1 VSVVRRVSE
10 GEETVLATLA
20 RARIIPVVALDDA
33 AVVADLCAALR
44 AGGIFTVEIT
54 FRTAEAA
61 AALERA
67 AEVEGMV
74 VGAGTVLTVEQARAA
89 AGAGAAFAVAPG
101 TDDEVVAAC
110 AELGLPF
117 FPGIATPTELG
128 HALRLGRTTVK
139 VFPASTVGGAA
150 FLRAVSAT
158 FPEARFLPTGGIDAG
173 SIGSYLAVPA
183 VVACGGSWISDAQSI
198 RERDFA
204 GIELRART
212 ATEAIG

>member
-1 VSVVRRVSE
+1 MS
-10 GEETVLATLA
+10 EETVLATLG

-33 AVVADLCAALR
+33 SVVADLCAALQ

-74 VGAGTVLTVEQARAA
+74 GRRGDGVDGRAGARRGGSRGGVRRRSGNGRRSRRGLRRARTAVLPGHRHPLRARARPPA
-89 AGAGAAFAVAPG
+89 RPNDGQGLPSLDRGRRRVPSGRLGDVPTGEVPA
-101 TDDEVVAAC
+101 DRRDRRRVVA
-110 AELGLPF
+110 
-117 FPGIATPTELG
+117 
-128 HALRLGRTTVK
+128 
-139 VFPASTVGGAA
+139 
-150 FLRAVSAT
+150 
-158 FPEARFLPTGGIDAG
+158 
-173 SIGSYLAVPA
+173 SYLAVPA

-204 GIELRART
+204 GIERRAR
-212 ATEAIG
+212 AAIEAIG